1 MENKILIDGKNI
13 SIGFLD
19 PKTNNIHNVVKNI
32 SFQVKKGEILGVV
45 GESGSGKSMTVLS
58 MMGLLAKDAV
68 INGSIVFDGK
78 DILKL
83 NEEDLR
89 KLKGKEMSMVFQEP
103 MTSLNPSMKVG
114 RQVEEMLILHEPNLN
129 KEARK
134 KKTIEA
140 LGLAGLSNG
149 EIIFDKYPHQL
160 SGGMRQRVMIAMAMI
175 CKPKVLI
182 ADEPTTALDV
192 TTQATILDLLKEISK
207 TNGTTVILI
216 SHDLSVIKKICDRV
230 LVMED
235 GNIVEEGNIKDIFT
249 NPKKSYTKKLL
260 KAIPIVDLDIELK
273 SRENERKKPSKTS
286 LVTSELLIES
296 KTSDKEKREKIL
308 EVRNLNVYYQEKT
321 GFFNKETRN
330 HVVKDLSLYVNK
342 GETLGIVGESG
353 SGKST
358 LSKAIVGMIDDYD
371 GDIILPNIK
380 PQMVFQDPYSSLN
393 PVKKVGW
400 ILEEPLKLQSKLSKE
415 ERRIRV
421 NAILR
426 EVDLDEGYADRYL
439 SELSGGQRQRVA
451 IGASLI
457 LNPEFIV
464 LDEPVS
470 ALDVTVQHQIIELL
484 KRLKDQFN
492 LSYLFISHDLN
503 VVYQICDRV
512 CVMYNGEIVER
523 APIKELFMEPQHEYT
538 KRLLKS
544 VI

>member
-249 NPKKSYTKKLL
+249 NP
-260 KAIPIVDLDIELK
+260 
-273 SRENERKKPSKTS
+273 
-286 LVTSELLIES
+286 
-296 KTSDKEKREKIL
+296 
-308 EVRNLNVYYQEKT
+308 
-321 GFFNKETRN
+321 
-330 HVVKDLSLYVNK
+330 
-342 GETLGIVGESG
+342 
-353 SGKST
+353 
-358 LSKAIVGMIDDYD
+358 
-371 GDIILPNIK
+371 
-380 PQMVFQDPYSSLN
+380 
-393 PVKKVGW
+393 
-400 ILEEPLKLQSKLSKE
+400 
-415 ERRIRV
+415 
-421 NAILR
+421 
-426 EVDLDEGYADRYL
+426 
-439 SELSGGQRQRVA
+439 
-451 IGASLI
+451 
-457 LNPEFIV
+457 
-464 LDEPVS
+464 
-470 ALDVTVQHQIIELL
+470 
-484 KRLKDQFN
+484 
-492 LSYLFISHDLN
+492 
-503 VVYQICDRV
+503 
-512 CVMYNGEIVER
+512 
-523 APIKELFMEPQHEYT
+523 
-538 KRLLKS
+538 
-544 VI
+544 

>member
-426 EVDLDEGYADRYL
+426 EVDLDEGYEDRYL

-451 IGASLI
+451 IGVSLI